1 MFPRHQS
8 FSNYVFSTNI
18 HNLVLKMQS
27 QCWHACGLSR
37 DELSHPT
44 VCPQPPRESSTS
56 HKTRRKII
64 FFKQIK
70 CSQRKDQ
77 SNLKTSPNQPYEAR
91 YEADFRFF
99 EILVN
104 MVNAVNVVNVVNMVI
119 GVFFLHVFSF
129 VTRQSAGKHGKHGKL
144 GKHGK
149 HVVHCTSAFFTRQTA
164 GKHGKRGKHGK
175 LDNFSPVFFFVFV
188 IMGNMVYVVDVVNMV
203 NMLLTLHQLC
213 D

>member
-1 MFPRHQS
+1 M
-8 FSNYVFSTNI
+8 
-18 HNLVLKMQS
+18 
-27 QCWHACGLSR
+27 
-37 DELSHPT
+37 
-44 VCPQPPRESSTS
+44 
-56 HKTRRKII
+56 
-64 FFKQIK
+64 
-70 CSQRKDQ
+70 
-77 SNLKTSPNQPYEAR
+77 
-91 YEADFRFF
+91 
-99 EILVN
+99 
-104 MVNAVNVVNVVNMVI
+104 VNVVNMVI